1 MKRLL
6 NYIFPI
12 LFLVGLL
19 SVEQKAQA
27 QITVTSANAAGN
39 GVATGTLISGATS
52 QVLFGFKVANT
63 TGAAIT
69 LNQFV
74 LGASQSY
81 VGNAYLYRS
90 TAGSTNFSTASSIQ
104 SLGSLGTY
112 ISINVTQ
119 SIPANSSYTYFI
131 VGDLNSIPGYVTLP
145 ATLQFSFASAI
156 QNSPYTTYGSA
167 FNGNNYTINNP
178 TYTITDASNTVNG
191 ITASPV
197 TTSQTGI
204 VLFGFGVSANATT
217 TVSGFNLNS
226 TSTQNYLSYYL
237 GNGKLYRSTSST
249 FTVGTSTLVA
259 SGANV
264 SFSNYQ
270 NTPGVT
276 IGNLNET
283 ITGTTVYYFL
293 VADFNQT
300 SGTLPATISFKIQTS
315 LSNTI
320 VQSSPNSANI
330 ATGQNITGNNF
341 TFQNPV
347 YTITGANASGNGIT
361 QGTLTPG
368 QTGIVLYGFAASA
381 SGNTTVSEFH
391 LYNTYNQGVAQAY
404 FNNGKIY
411 RSTSSTFSL
420 ATATQITGGSV
431 AVAFGYDNN
440 SGISVTGL
448 TESIT
453 TTPVYYFIVGDFYS
467 GYYGALSA
475 SSQFS
480 FKTSLSNSIVQ
491 TSPTAANITVA
502 SNVNGTNFSLDLPTV
517 TFTGYNTTSNG
528 ISDGAL
534 YYGRTDIVL
543 FGFSVQS
550 TGALTVTNFHIKT
563 TGNENSYFANCR
575 LYRSTTNVFPGGTP
589 LYTSSSVTAN
599 GGGYFDATVSE
610 SFNSSTVYYY
620 WLVADYNTVL
630 YGTVNTTFKC
640 SFAKNQSGPAALQS
654 NLGDYSPGAA
664 INGLQFDIA
673 SVENWTGAVSN
684 DFTVAGNFTL
694 LNGGSGF
701 KPVTSTFVIIG
712 TAAYTNAPNI
722 TANTTVGGLTF
733 GSTQTP
739 SITIASGV
747 TLTITSGSN
756 GGLYINPGSTLTV
769 NGPGTL
775 KLSNNTLSTI
785 ASTGRLV
792 LAGGAT
798 IDNSANTAGSFTLLS
813 DGSGTGSIGTLPSNS
828 SLTGTYTVQRYF
840 TGGTLANRGY
850 RLMSFPVN
858 TNSIRPVTTSA
869 ISSFTSFKTNLLITG
884 AGGSASGWDQPAGYT
899 ANGPTILFYNTANN
913 NFTIPSTFSGTTAAA
928 GQGFY
933 FYFRGDNVNNLTNK
947 VVKSGTYAVPEAGI
961 VGLQTGTLNQ
971 QGFTY
976 SLSNSNL
983 GYNLVGN
990 PYPSSISVTQAV
1002 LTNTNNTVYTYTSG
1016 GTSITAHSVTST
1028 PWQVAS
1034 GQGFFLKATGTGA
1047 SIAFSESLKSTGQP
1061 ALLMGTPASVP
1072 EGDIVLQMVQDS
1084 ANYDFAELRFMDS
1097 YNKNYVETEDADDLN
1112 GSGQVVF
1119 FGAMT
1124 ADNRLVAIA
1133 SQPFDKKKTSVFLSV
1148 NDNTSGT
1155 FKINKVALN
1164 AIPDKYD
1171 VWLIDHFKNDSLD
1184 LRAGKTYSFIID
1196 KNNPL
1201 TYGNTRLEV
1210 VIRTKVLP
1218 PYQLLTFTGK
1228 RANNDNVLNWTV
1240 KNEYTYTYFELQ
1252 RSFDNQ
1258 IFEGV
1263 NNSYATGTGSYTF
1276 TDQSNKPLVYY
1287 RLKQT
1292 DINDNVTYSSIVI
1305 LKSDNSSI
1313 FSVYPNPTDNTL
1325 HFALAQDVK
1334 KTVTL
1339 RVYNSMG
1346 TLMKIAT
1353 YATNSGDQ
1361 DVSALTPGSYMA
1373 ELIDDNTKKLIAS
1386 AKFIKL

>member
-6 NYIFPI
+6 SII
-12 LFLVGLL
+12 L
-19 SVEQKAQA
+19 SVLILCTIVSQNTYA
-27 QITVTSANAAGN
+27 QINVTGANAGGN
-39 GVATGTLISGATS
+39 GITSNPLVSGDTGD
-52 QVLFGFKVANT
+52 VLFGFTLTNT
-63 TGAAIT
+63 TGSAIPI
-69 LNQFV
+69 NQFV
-74 LGASQSY
+74 LGATQAF

-90 TAGSTNFSTASSIQ
+90 AAGSTSFSTATSIQ
-104 SLGSLGTY
+104 SLGSLATY
-112 ISINVTQ
+112 ISINVSE
-119 SIPANSSYTYFI
+119 SIPANSKYTYFI

-145 ATLQFSFASAI
+145 STIQFSFSSAI

-167 FNGNNYTINNP
+167 FNGTNFTINNP
-178 TYTITDASNTVNG
+178 TYSISDASNTSNG
-191 ITASPV
+191 MTASPV
-197 TTSQTGI
+197 TTTQTGI

-259 SGANV
+259 SGSNV

-270 NTPGVT
+270 HTPGVT
-276 IGNLNET
+276 ITNLNET
-283 ITGTTVYYFL
+283 ITGTKIYYFL

-300 SGTLPATISFKIQTS
+300 SGTLPATIQFKIQTS
-315 LSNTI
+315 LANTI

-330 ATGQNITGNNF
+330 ASSININGNNF
-341 TFQNPV
+341 VLQNPT

-368 QTGIVLYGFAASA
+368 QTGIVLYGFALSA
-381 SGNTTVSEFH
+381 DANTTVSEFH
-391 LYNTYNQGVAQAY
+391 LYNTYTQGVAQAY

-420 ATATQITGGSV
+420 ATATQITGSA

-440 SGISVTGL
+440 SGISITGL
-448 TESIT
+448 SESVSS
-453 TTPVYYFIVGDFYS
+453 TPVYYFIVGDFYT

-475 SSQFS
+475 RSQFV
-480 FKTSLSNSIVQ
+480 FRTSLSNSIVQ
-491 TSPTAANITVA
+491 TSPSSANIAVG
-502 SNVNGTNFSLDLPTV
+502 SNVNGTNFTLDLPSV

-550 TGALTVTNFHIKT
+550 TGLINITNFHIKT
-563 TGNENSYFANCR
+563 TGNENSYFSNCR
-575 LYRSTTNVFPGGTP
+575 LYRSTTNVYPGGTP
-589 LYTSSSVTAN
+589 LYTSAN
-599 GGGYFDATVSE
+599 VSASGGGYFDATVTE
-610 SFNSSTVYYY
+610 SLTGSTTYYY
-620 WLVADYNTVL
+620 WLVADYNSVT
-630 YGTVNTTFKC
+630 YGGVNTTFRC

-654 NLGDYSPGAA
+654 DRGDFSPSGT

-673 SVENWTGAVSN
+673 STENWTGGTSN

-694 LNGGSGF
+694 LNGGTGF
-701 KPVTSTFVIIG
+701 KPTTTTFVIIG
-712 TAAYTNAPNI
+712 TAGYTNAPTI
-722 TANTTVGGLTF
+722 TANTTLGGLTF
-733 GSTQTP
+733 GSTQNP
-739 SITIASGV
+739 SITINSGV
-747 TLTITSGSN
+747 TLTISSGSG

-775 KLSNNTLSTI
+775 KLNNNTISTI

-798 IDNSANTAGSFTLLS
+798 IDNTLNTGGSFTLLS
-813 DGSGTGSIGTLPSNS
+813 DASGTGSIATIPSNS

-869 ISSFTSFKTNLLITG
+869 LSNFTSFKSNLLITG
-884 AGGSASGWDQPAGYT
+884 AGGSASGWDQPSGYT

-913 NFTIPSTFSGTTAAA
+913 NFTIPTTFSATTAAA

-947 VVKSGTYAVPEAGI
+947 VIKSGTYAVPETGI

-971 QGFTY
+971 QDFNY

-990 PYPSSISVTQAV
+990 PYPSSISVTQAS

-1028 PWQVAS
+1028 PWQIAS
-1034 GQGFFLKATGTGA
+1034 GQGFFLKATSSGA

-1061 ALLMGTPASVP
+1061 TLLMGTPAAVP
-1072 EGDIVLQMVQDS
+1072 EGNILLQMVQDS

-1097 YNKNYVETEDADDLN
+1097 YNKNYVEAEDADDLN

-1124 ADNRLVAIA
+1124 ADNHLVAIA
-1133 SQPFDKKKTSVFLSV
+1133 SQPFDKKRTSVYLSV

-1155 FKINKVALN
+1155 FKINKVNLN

-1171 VWLIDHFKNDSLD
+1171 VWLMDHFKNDSLD
-1184 LRAGKTYSFIID
+1184 LRAGTTYSFAID
-1196 KNNPL
+1196 KNNAA
-1201 TYGNTRLEV
+1201 TYGSARLEV
-1210 VIRTKVLP
+1210 VVRTKVLP
-1218 PYQLLTFTGK
+1218 PYQLLTFTGNHIK
-1228 RANNDNVLNWTV
+1228 NDNVLNWTT
-1240 KNEYTYTYFELQ
+1240 KNEYTYTYFELE
-1252 RSFDNQ
+1252 RSFDNKT
-1258 IFEGV
+1258 FEGV
-1263 NNSYATGTGSYTF
+1263 NNSYSTGTGTYTF
-1276 TDQSNKPLVYY
+1276 TDQSNKPLIYY

-1292 DINDNVTYSSIVI
+1292 DINDNATYSSIVI
-1305 LKSDNSSI
+1305 LKSDNSSA
-1313 FSVYPNPTDNTL
+1313 FSVYPNPTSNTL
-1325 HFALAQDVK
+1325 HFALTQEVK

-1339 RVYNSMG
+1339 RLYNSMG
-1346 TLMKIAT
+1346 TLMKAT
-1353 YATNSGDQ
+1353 TYTTNSGDQ
-1361 DVSALTPGSYMA
+1361 DVSNLTPGSYMA
-1373 ELIDDNTKKLIAS
+1373 ELIDDNNKKLIAS